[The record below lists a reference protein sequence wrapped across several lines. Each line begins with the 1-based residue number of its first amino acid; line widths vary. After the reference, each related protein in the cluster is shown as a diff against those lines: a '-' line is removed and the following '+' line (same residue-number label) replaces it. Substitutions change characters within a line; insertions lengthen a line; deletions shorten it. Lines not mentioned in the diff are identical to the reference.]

1 MADDDD
7 VDDDDRRSPSSAP
20 SGPAPPPPGPP
31 PPPPRRL
38 GPWEV
43 EKQLGRGSFA
53 VVWRARHVQTRRRVA
68 LKEIDVAKLNA
79 KLRES
84 LESEI
89 AVLRRVRH
97 ENIIR
102 LHDIVRAND
111 PAEGGRAPYS
121 SSPSS
126 SSSSSSSSSAP
137 MILVL
142 EYCAGGDVAEYLRR
156 VGRCREAVA
165 RRLVRQVAAGLRAMR
180 ERNLVHRDLKPQNLL
195 LVGDPDPPRRPGP
208 GPDAAKP
215 SSREADASASAVTLK
230 IADFGFARYVHPAGM
245 AETLCGSPLYMAP
258 EILSYR
264 KYDAKADLWSVG
276 AILYELLVGRPP
288 FSGQTPMQLRRVI
301 ERSGGAKIPGAVART
316 LSPECVALLGG
327 LLRKDPVER
336 MSFEEFF
343 AHPFFDEPEEEEA
356 GEAAAGAGRGVYASR
371 EERAAGGAGVRIR
384 DDAMPREGKDDERRE
399 SRDAAGRLVETR
411 SNAEGGEASGG
422 ASSGGGGAGA
432 GGGGE
437 RSSATA
443 NAPPRLRSVAKGA
456 GGPALVSAC
465 AARMRDAAKI
475 AAAAGGAWL
484 GSSPLARKTASLL
497 GTSPGRGGGGEARGG
512 RRREALPG
520 TDLLEGADAEG
531 TNSGYVLVD
540 AGVGPE
546 RDDETPAKCGDETPA
561 KRGDETPAESD
572 ANARAVAA
580 ATPSPFPPSSALAP
594 PLSPATRSWVLRR
607 AAAIMRDAAAEFWDR
622 GRRADAV
629 AASLTSLSALRRAVA
644 VAHARA
650 AEAAARRRAADAA
663 GDAPGAEAATRD
675 VEAAEE
681 DAARSR
687 AGFEAARRR
696 AERAAEALRE
706 DEKKRKSRTLLPD
719 GAALAYE
726 AALRLGRAGAAE
738 ELVGNAAAA
747 ADAYAAAET
756 LLAFVR
762 SEGAAFGRRA
772 GEEDR
777 LDERRAGERGGEGGG
792 AGDAALAKLFAA
804 VAARRDACRRAKE

>member
-1 MADDDD
+1 
-7 VDDDDRRSPSSAP
+7 
-20 SGPAPPPPGPP
+20 
-31 PPPPRRL
+31 
-38 GPWEV
+38 
-43 EKQLGRGSFA
+43 
-53 VVWRARHVQTRRRVA
+53 
-68 LKEIDVAKLNA
+68 
-79 KLRES
+79 
-84 LESEI
+84 
-89 AVLRRVRH
+89 
-97 ENIIR
+97 
-102 LHDIVRAND
+102 
-111 PAEGGRAPYS
+111 
-121 SSPSS
+121 
-126 SSSSSSSSSAP
+126 

-264 KYDAKADLWSVG
+264 KYEAKAELWSVG
-276 AILYELLVGRPP
+276 AILFELLVGRPP
-288 FSGQTPMQLRRVI
+288 FSGQNPMQLLRVI

-356 GEAAAGAGRGVYASR
+356 EEAGEAGAGAGRGVYASR
-371 EERAAGGAGVRIR
+371 EERAAGGAGPDQTTRR
-384 DDAMPREGKDDERRE
+384 RARGRTTRRE
-399 SRDAAGRLVETR
+399 SRDAAGRLGDEERRGGWRGSGGLRAAAVR
-411 SNAEGGEASGG
+411 GRGRGGAAANASARRTLLRVFEAS
-422 ASSGGGGAGA
+422 
-432 GGGGE
+432 
-437 RSSATA
+437 R
-443 NAPPRLRSVAKGA
+443 RR

-465 AARMRDAAKI
+465 AARVRDAAKTPPPR
-475 AAAAGGAWL
+475 GAWL
-484 GSSPLARKTASLL
+484 GPSPSRGRRRRS
-497 GTSPGRGGGGEARGG
+497 GRPGRGGGGEARGAAT
-512 RRREALPG
+512 EALPG
-520 TDLLEGADAEG
+520 TDLLEGTDAEG
-531 TNSGYVLVD
+531 PTRTSSSTRALGWS
-540 AGVGPE
+540 ATTKRRRKAATKRRRSRTRTRARSP
-546 RDDETPAKCGDETPA
+546 RRRRRRPALP
-561 KRGDETPAESD
+561 
-572 ANARAVAA
+572 ARAAPLAGDSVVGA
-580 ATPSPFPPSSALAP
+580 SPRGGDHA
-594 PLSPATRSWVLRR
+594 
-607 AAAIMRDAAAEFWDR
+607 DAAAEFGTAGAAR
-622 GRRADAV
+622 TPRPRRRRRSRPPRRRSPPPARGGGGGAAKGGGRRGG
-629 AASLTSLSALRRAVA
+629 RAG
-644 VAHARA
+644 R
-650 AEAAARRRAADAA
+650 
-663 GDAPGAEAATRD
+663 EAATSERRGGGGGRREEPRG
-675 VEAAEE
+675 VRGGEAA
-681 DAARSR
+681 SR
-687 AGFEAARRR
+687 APAG
-696 AERAAEALRE
+696 LRE
-706 DEKKRKSRTLLPD
+706 DEKRKSRTLLPD

-726 AALRLGRAGAAE
+726 AALARARGRGGGA
-738 ELVGNAAAA
+738 VGNAAAA

-804 VAARRDACRRAKE
+804 VAARRNACRRAEE

>member
-1 MADDDD
+1 MVDDDD

-20 SGPAPPPPGPP
+20 SGLAPPPPG
-31 PPPPRRL
+31 PPPRRL

-111 PAEGGRAPYS
+111 PAEGGRAP
-121 SSPSS
+121 
-126 SSSSSSSSSAP
+126 SSSSSSSSAP

-142 EYCAGGDVAEYLRR
+142 EYCAGGDVAEYLRK

-195 LVGDPDPPRRPGP
+195 LVGDPDPPRP
-208 GPDAAKP
+208 AKP
-215 SSREADASASAVTLK
+215 SSAREDASPSSASPGGSAVTLK

-288 FSGQTPMQLRRVI
+288 FSGQNPMQLLRVI

-343 AHPFFDEPEEEEA
+343 AHPFFDEPEEA
-356 GEAAAGAGRGVYASR
+356 GEAAAGAGRGFFSSR

-384 DDAMPREGKDDERRE
+384 DDATPREGKDDERRE
-399 SRDAAGRLVETR
+399 SRDAAGRPETR
-411 SNAEGGEASGG
+411 SDAEGGEASDG
-422 ASSGGGGAGA
+422 ASSGGA

-437 RSSATA
+437 RFSATAA

-465 AARMRDAAKI
+465 AARVRDAAKI

-520 TDLLEGADAEG
+520 TELLEGTDAEG

-546 RDDETPAKCGDETPA
+546 RDEETPAKCGDETPA
-561 KRGDETPAESD
+561 ERGDEKPAEKSG

-594 PLSPATRSWVLRR
+594 PLSPATRAWVLRR

-644 VAHARA
+644 VANARA

-675 VEAAEE
+675 VAAAEE

-706 DEKKRKSRTLLPD
+706 DEKKRMSRTLLPD

-726 AALRLGRAGAAE
+726 AALRFGRAGAAE

-804 VAARRDACRRAKE
+804 VAARRDACRRAEE